1 MASTISQDVKPVNN
15 QVSFA
20 NVVKILRD
28 CADRIEQNGYFV
40 NMDELDLGN
49 QYKVTFTINK
59 E

>member
-15 QVSFA
+15 QSGFV
-20 NVVKILRD
+20 NIVKLLRD
-28 CADRIEQNGYFV
+28 CADKIEQSGYFV

-49 QYKVTFTINK
+49 QYRVTFTINK